1 MGLRGSRRLWISL
14 WLGFGLR
21 LNQWLRFNFRLR
33 LRLWCWLRL
42 RLNQWFS

>member
-1 MGLRGSRRLWISL
+1 MGLWGSRRLWISL

-21 LNQWLRFNFRLR
+21 LNQWLNLWLGFSFRLR
-33 LRLWCWLRL
+33 FWCRL